1 MNLQQQLEKGKE
13 PVALRIS
20 MLAPQLNCGLVM
32 DGLHQ
37 QKFEVTFAYIRDVD
51 NNSDFSINRAGFYHN
66 YYDEKNKFHDICF
79 KGVFSVLDGKPK
91 LQTSF
96 EIITLSDMQDIDMLA
111 VKVKAAQSLTKK
123 YDALCAKFGAPDTAE
138 QAISFLAGVVKANHF
153 FMFDA
158 SNNNAEKLYM
168 SPGIVRDMIS
178 EKCRLFLDKALPKA
192 A

>member
-1 MNLQQQLEKGKE
+1 MDLQQQLEKGKE
-13 PVALRIS
+13 RVALRIN

-37 QKFEVTFAYIRDVD
+37 QKFEVTFAYIKDVD

-66 YYDEKNKFHDICF
+66 YYDEKNKFNDICF
-79 KGVFSVLDGKPK
+79 KAVFSVLDGKTK

-96 EIITLSDMQDIDMLA
+96 EIITLAEMQDIDILA
-111 VKVKAAQSLTKK
+111 VKVKAAQALNKK
-123 YDALCAKFGAPDTAE
+123 YNALCEKLGAPETAE
-138 QAISFLAGVVKANHF
+138 QAISYLASVVKANHF

-158 SNNNAEKLYM
+158 SVKNHEKLYV
-168 SPGIVRDMIS
+168 SPGLVRDKIGA
-178 EKCRLFLDKALPKA
+178 KCNLFLDQALPKA